1 MQVMT
6 ILVDGTLFTK
16 SSNFDIPTKMLT
28 VKVSIGDKEAYQYTQ
43 IAQTPCFFEKAL
55 TAK

>member
-1 MQVMT
+1 MT

-16 SSNFDIPTKMLT
+16 SSNFEIPTKMLT
-28 VKVSIGDKEAYQYTQ
+28 VKVSIGDKEAYQ
-43 IAQTPCFFEKAL
+43 TPCFFEKAR